1 MTSEVMAPVIRE
13 MTMDDLPIVLEIDRL
28 SFPLP
33 WSERTYRFELEENQA
48 AVLFVAEAPD
58 NGASKVVGYI
68 GLWFV
73 VDEAH
78 ISTIAVHP
86 NYRRHGLG
94 EALLQHGLE
103 YASENGAAM
112 VTLEVRVSNQAAL
125 NLYDK
130 YGFKVIGSR
139 PRYYRDNNE
148 DAYIMARNSMKR
160 GSVRQD
166 GGGKWSRQ
174 RP

>member
-1 MTSEVMAPVIRE
+1 MTSKVIAPIIRE
-13 MTMDDLPIVLEIDRL
+13 MTLSDLPVVLEIDRL

-48 AVLFVAEAPD
+48 ACLYVAEAPN
-58 NGASKVVGYI
+58 NGVFKVVGYVGI
-68 GLWFV
+68 WFI

-86 NYRRHGLG
+86 NYRGHGLG
-94 EALLQHGLE
+94 ERLLQRVLE
-103 YASENGAAM
+103 YALNKEATT

-125 NLYDK
+125 NLYYK
-130 YGFKVIGSR
+130 YGFEVVGNR

-148 DAYIMARNSMKR
+148 DAYLMARYYLQE
-160 GSVRQD
+160 GLVH
-166 GGGKWSRQ
+166 
-174 RP
+174 